1 MTCTSCGC
9 NDLVLEL
16 LQTLKAQIQSQAE
29 QNNLLTQIIEQNNDL
44 IASLCDDTDDKRER
58 YLDDE

>member
-9 NDLVLEL
+9 NDLALEL
-16 LQTLKAQIQSQAE
+16 LQTLKAQIQSQTE
-29 QNNLLTQIIEQNNDL
+29 QNNLLTQIIEQNNEL
-44 IASLCDDTDDKRER
+44 IASSCDGADDKQER

>member
-1 MTCTSCGC
+1 MTCTSCNC
-9 NDLVLEL
+9 NELVLEL

-29 QNNLLTQIIEQNNDL
+29 QNNLLTQIVEQNNEL
-44 IASLCDDTDDKRER
+44 IASLCDDADDKQER

>member
-16 LQTLKAQIQSQAE
+16 LQTLKAQIQSQSE
-29 QNNLLTQIIEQNNDL
+29 QNNLLTQIVEQNNEL
-44 IASLCDDTDDKRER
+44 IELTYADEEKQQSRN
-58 YLDDE
+58 LDDD

>member
-1 MTCTSCGC
+1 MTCTSCAC

-16 LQTLKAQIQSQAE
+16 LQILKAQIQSQAE
-29 QNNLLTQIIEQNNDL
+29 QNNLLAQIIDQNNDL